1 MNEISTVLTDAL
13 TESAFHVI
21 DCCAWLSRI
30 YWAKVGNIKD
40 LYISF
45 QQTFLIEFGINI
57 NQIMSEG

>member
-1 MNEISTVLTDAL
+1 MNEISTILTDAL

-30 YWAKVGNIKD
+30 YWATVGNIKD

-45 QQTFLIEFGINI
+45 QQTFLTEFGINI

>member
-1 MNEISTVLTDAL
+1 MNEISTILTDAL

-30 YWAKVGNIKD
+30 YWAKVSNIKD

-45 QQTFLIEFGINI
+45 QQTFLTEFGINI

>member
-1 MNEISTVLTDAL
+1 MNEISTILTDAL

-45 QQTFLIEFGINI
+45 QQTF
-57 NQIMSEG
+57 